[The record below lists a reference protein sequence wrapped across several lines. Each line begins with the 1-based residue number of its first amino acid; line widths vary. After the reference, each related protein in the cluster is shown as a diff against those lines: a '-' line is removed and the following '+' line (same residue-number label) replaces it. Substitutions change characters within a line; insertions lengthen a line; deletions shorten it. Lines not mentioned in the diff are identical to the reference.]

1 MYAKRVPDGTRR
13 GLAVAAGVVG
23 VGVVAALVI
32 VPLRAADDARSDLE
46 RLDVAAVGG
55 FARALAP
62 ASDIGAAPADLFTV
76 RRVPDVLVEP
86 VRARRAVESVVGLG
100 VLYPEPACLTIRIE
114 GRVVLR
120 SGTGNALIPASVQK
134 LLTAAAVVDTM
145 APEER
150 LRTVVLTTAPVV
162 DGEISG
168 DLILVGGGDPMLGT
182 EPYAD
187 AYSRQPQL
195 RTPIEELAE
204 AIAATGVDHVH
215 GRIIVNDDRYD
226 TARVVATWP
235 DRYRAQF
242 NAGPIGALTVNDG
255 FAEWQ
260 PVRVYADDPALYAGR
275 VLRQELASLGVTFDS
290 SPRRGDVDP
299 AAEMLASIDSPP
311 IREIVQQM
319 LRESDNNTAE
329 SLLKE
334 LGYRRTGLGTTAAG
348 AEAVVAAAAARGLD
362 VTDLVVADGSGLDR
376 GNLVTCDVL
385 AEILEADGP
394 DSIIG
399 SGLAIAAESGTIG
412 HRFSG
417 TAAAGRL
424 HAKTGLLNNV
434 NGLAGWIEGKDGTVV
449 TFAQLFN
456 GVPID
461 SRIGFELQ
469 VELAVQLA
477 GVAIDLTSGDVEPT
491 PASAV
496 IR

>member
-1 MYAKRVPDGTRR
+1 MT
-13 GLAVAAGVVG
+13 
-23 VGVVAALVI
+23 
-32 VPLRAADDARSDLE
+32 SE
-46 RLDVAAVGG
+46 R
-55 FARALAP
+55 P
-62 ASDIGAAPADLFTV
+62 PADLFTV

-235 DRYRAQF
+235 RPLPAHSSTQDRSA
-242 NAGPIGALTVNDG
+242 PLPST
-255 FAEWQ
+255 
-260 PVRVYADDPALYAGR
+260 
-275 VLRQELASLGVTFDS
+275 
-290 SPRRGDVDP
+290 
-299 AAEMLASIDSPP
+299 
-311 IREIVQQM
+311 
-319 LRESDNNTAE
+319 
-329 SLLKE
+329 
-334 LGYRRTGLGTTAAG
+334 TGLRSGNPSVYTPTIPRSMRGGCSDRNWRALG
-348 AEAVVAAAAARGLD
+348 SRSTGRRVVA
-362 VTDLVVADGSGLDR
+362 T
-376 GNLVTCDVL
+376 
-385 AEILEADGP
+385 
-394 DSIIG
+394 SIRQPRCWRA
-399 SGLAIAAESGTIG
+399 STA
-412 HRFSG
+412 HRS
-417 TAAAGRL
+417 GRL
-424 HAKTGLLNNV
+424 C
-434 NGLAGWIEGKDGTVV
+434 
-449 TFAQLFN
+449 
-456 GVPID
+456 
-461 SRIGFELQ
+461 SRCC
-469 VELAVQLA
+469 ASR
-477 GVAIDLTSGDVEPT
+477 TTT
-491 PASAV
+491 PQS
-496 IR
+496 RC